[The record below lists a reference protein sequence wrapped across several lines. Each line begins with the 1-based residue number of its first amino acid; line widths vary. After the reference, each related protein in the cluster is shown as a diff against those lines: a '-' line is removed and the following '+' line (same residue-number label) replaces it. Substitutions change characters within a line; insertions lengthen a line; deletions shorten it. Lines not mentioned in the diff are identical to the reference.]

1 MKIYIVTRGY
11 YSDYYIDKV
20 FTDKDK
26 AESYRKWCADANDL
40 EVYDTEDDFQ
50 FKKFYHITVNYRI
63 NDNGRN
69 KEPTINIYR
78 YISDEIC
85 ENYTSVSDMHRYGG
99 RYIDICMVRFI
110 PEENWNEDF
119 YRNKYT
125 KAIYDIAAIVRQ
137 KLFEGFTDDQ
147 INEMF
152 NATLKD

>member
-1 MKIYIVTRGY
+1 MKIYIVTCGC

-26 AESYRKWCADANDL
+26 AEEYRKWCTDANDL
-40 EVYDTEDDFQ
+40 EVYDTEDDFR
-50 FKKFYHITVNYRI
+50 FTKFYKITVNYRI

-69 KEPTINIYR
+69 KEPTINIDR
-78 YISDEIC
+78 CTNAQVSR
-85 ENYTSVSDMHRYGG
+85 NYTSVSDMHGYGG
-99 RYIDICMVRFI
+99 RYIYTYMIRYV

-125 KAIYDIAAIVRQ
+125 KAAYDIAAITRQ

>member
-1 MKIYIVTRGY
+1 MKIYIVTRGC

-26 AESYRKWCADANDL
+26 AEEYRKWCDDANDL

-50 FKKFYHITVNYRI
+50 FKKFYNITVNYRV

-78 YISDEIC
+78 YNSDEIY

-99 RYIDICMVRFI
+99 KYIDICMVRFI
-110 PEENWNEDF
+110 SEENWNEDF

-125 KAIYDIAAIVRQ
+125 KAIYDIAAIVKQ

-147 INEMF
+147 INKMF

>member
-26 AESYRKWCADANDL
+26 AEEYRKWCADANDL

-50 FKKFYHITVNYRI
+50 FKKFYNITVNYRI

-78 YISDEIC
+78 YISDEIY

-125 KAIYDIAAIVRQ
+125 KAIYDIVAIVRQ